1 MQSRKNDRELRM
13 EHFLGKLTDAYPNL
27 RRLSRKGNAKALLR
41 PTALIACGVSG
52 RKTGLSPILPPNL
65 PPK

>member
-27 RRLSRKGNAKALLR
+27 RRLSKKGSAKALL
-41 PTALIACGVSG
+41 
-52 RKTGLSPILPPNL
+52 
-65 PPK
+65 